1 MSQHTFEDAT
11 ANHATTGHSKHR
23 RTLITSNQLSE
34 QKNGALP
41 TPKKC
46 ANHCL
51 LYTYCKQQDF
61 LLPQTPLREKIDD
74 AANKDTKISTLQ
86 ALFFKYE
93 EKF

>member
-1 MSQHTFEDAT
+1 VRQPLS
-11 ANHATTGHSKHR
+11 
-23 RTLITSNQLSE
+23 TLY
-34 QKNGALP
+34 
-41 TPKKC
+41 
-46 ANHCL
+46 L
-51 LYTYCKQQDF
+51 LQAAGF